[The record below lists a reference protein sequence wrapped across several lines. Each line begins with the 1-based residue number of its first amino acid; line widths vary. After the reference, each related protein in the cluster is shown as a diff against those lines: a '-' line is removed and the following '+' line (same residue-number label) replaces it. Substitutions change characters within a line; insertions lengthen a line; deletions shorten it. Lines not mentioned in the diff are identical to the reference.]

1 MLRHIKLSYRKFQ
14 LAFIVVS
21 ILLLNCIYVFIVPD
35 YSDLD
40 SFSQPNI
47 EDLIWTNESVPL
59 LSPRDACPLG
69 PNISRPEI
77 LVMVPS
83 AIVNFERRT
92 AIRNSWA
99 NTSLV
104 ISGIIKVIFVVGQK
118 LDSIATSQVG
128 NCKKTNVIKSH
139 FQSISFRIT
148 ELKLRASPMV
158 TYCKKLFMI
167 VIII

>member
-1 MLRHIKLSYRKFQ
+1 MLRHIKPTYRKFQ
-14 LAFIVVS
+14 FACIVVS
-21 ILLLNCIYVFIVPD
+21 ILLLNCIYVFIVPN

-47 EDLIWTNESVPL
+47 GDLIWSNESVPL

-69 PNISRPEI
+69 PNIPRPEI

-83 AIVNFERRT
+83 AIGNFERRT

-104 ISGIIKVIFVVGQK
+104 RSGIVKVIFVVGQK
-118 LDSIATSQVG
+118 LYGLGASQVG
-128 NCKKTNVIKSH
+128 NWRK
-139 FQSISFRIT
+139 
-148 ELKLRASPMV
+148 
-158 TYCKKLFMI
+158 
-167 VIII
+167 II